1 MSWLMEEKINFTIK
15 QWAEDD
21 RPREKMLNKGV
32 GALSNAELLAILIGS
47 GTQTETAVD
56 LAKRLLQRYS
66 NDLFELGKLSPNE
79 LAKQVKGIGTAKAV
93 AISAALE
100 LGKRRRLLLP
110 KELESIKSSTSVAE
124 EFYPIMSDLTH
135 EEFWVLLLNKANKQI
150 GKYKISSGGI
160 SSTIVDSRIIL
171 KYAIENLASNVVL
184 VHNHPSGSLSPSRD
198 DIELTKKII
207 MGCKALDMIVLDHII
222 IGQNKYY
229 SFSDEGLLR

>member
-1 MSWLMEEKINFTIK
+1 MEEKINFTIK

-56 LAKRLLQRYS
+56 LAKRLLQKYS

-79 LAKQVKGIGTAKAV
+79 LAKQVKGIGKAKAV
-93 AISAALE
+93 AISADLE

-198 DIELTKKII
+198 DMELTKKII
-207 MGCKALDMIVLDHII
+207 IGCKALDIIVLDHII

>member
-56 LAKRLLQRYS
+56 LAKRLLQKYS

-79 LAKQVKGIGTAKAV
+79 LAKQVKGIGKAKAV

-110 KELESIKSSTSVAE
+110 KQLESIKSSTSVAE

-207 MGCKALDMIVLDHII
+207 MGCKALDIIVLDHII

>member
-1 MSWLMEEKINFTIK
+1 MEEKINFTIK

-56 LAKRLLQRYS
+56 LAKRLLQKYS

-79 LAKQVKGIGTAKAV
+79 LAKQVKGIGKAKAV

-110 KELESIKSSTSVAE
+110 KQLESIKSSTSVAE

-207 MGCKALDMIVLDHII
+207 IGCKALDIIVLDHII

>member
-1 MSWLMEEKINFTIK
+1 MEEKINFTIK

-56 LAKRLLQRYS
+56 LAKRLLQKYS

-79 LAKQVKGIGTAKAV
+79 LAKQVKGIGKAKAV

-110 KELESIKSSTSVAE
+110 KQLESIKSSTSVAE

-207 MGCKALDMIVLDHII
+207 MGCKALDIIVLDHII

>member
-1 MSWLMEEKINFTIK
+1 MEEKINFTIK

-47 GTQTETAVD
+47 GTQTKTAVD
-56 LAKRLLQRYS
+56 LAKRLLQKYS
-66 NDLFELGKLSPNE
+66 NDLFELGKVSPNE
-79 LAKQVKGIGTAKAV
+79 LAKQVKGIGKAKAV

-124 EFYPIMSDLTH
+124 EFYPIMSDLAH

-207 MGCKALDMIVLDHII
+207 MGCKALDIIVLDHII

>member
-1 MSWLMEEKINFTIK
+1 MEEKINFTIK

-56 LAKRLLQRYS
+56 LAKRLLQKYS

-79 LAKQVKGIGTAKAV
+79 LAKQVKGIGKAKAV

-184 VHNHPSGSLSPSRD
+184 VHNHPSGSLNPSRD

-207 MGCKALDMIVLDHII
+207 MGCKALDIIVLDHII

>member
-1 MSWLMEEKINFTIK
+1 MINFTIK

-56 LAKRLLQRYS
+56 LAKRLLQKYS

-79 LAKQVKGIGTAKAV
+79 LAKQVKGIGKAKAV

-110 KELESIKSSTSVAE
+110 KQLESIKSSTSVAE

-207 MGCKALDMIVLDHII
+207 MGCKALDIIVLDHII

>member
-1 MSWLMEEKINFTIK
+1 MEEKINFTIK

-56 LAKRLLQRYS
+56 LAKILLQKYS

-79 LAKQVKGIGTAKAV
+79 LAKQVKGIGKAKAV

-110 KELESIKSSTSVAE
+110 KQLESIKSSTSVAE

-198 DIELTKKII
+198 DVELTKKII
-207 MGCKALDMIVLDHII
+207 IGCKALDIIVLDHII

>member
-1 MSWLMEEKINFTIK
+1 MEEMINFTIK

-56 LAKRLLQRYS
+56 LAKRLLQKYS

-79 LAKQVKGIGTAKAV
+79 LAKQVKGIGKAKAV

-110 KELESIKSSTSVAE
+110 KQLESIKSSTSVAE

-207 MGCKALDMIVLDHII
+207 MGCKALDIIVLDHII

>member
-1 MSWLMEEKINFTIK
+1 MEEKINFTIK

-56 LAKRLLQRYS
+56 LAKILLQKYS

-79 LAKQVKGIGTAKAV
+79 LAKQVKGIGKAKAV

-110 KELESIKSSTSVAE
+110 KQLESIKSSTSVAE

-207 MGCKALDMIVLDHII
+207 IGCKALDIIVLDHII

>member
-56 LAKRLLQRYS
+56 LAKKLLQKYS

-79 LAKQVKGIGTAKAV
+79 LAKQVKGIGKAKAV

-110 KELESIKSSTSVAE
+110 KQLESIKSSTSVAE

-171 KYAIENLASNVVL
+171 KYAIVL
-184 VHNHPSGSLSPSRD
+184 HL
-198 DIELTKKII
+198 KI
-207 MGCKALDMIVLDHII
+207 
-222 IGQNKYY
+222 
-229 SFSDEGLLR
+229 F

>member
-1 MSWLMEEKINFTIK
+1 MEEKINFTIK

-56 LAKRLLQRYS
+56 LAKRLLQKYS

-79 LAKQVKGIGTAKAV
+79 LAKQVKGIGKAKAV

-110 KELESIKSSTSVAE
+110 KELESINSSTSVAE

-207 MGCKALDMIVLDHII
+207 IGCKALDIIVLDHII

>member
-1 MSWLMEEKINFTIK
+1 MEEKINFTIK

-56 LAKRLLQRYS
+56 LAKRLLQKYS

-79 LAKQVKGIGTAKAV
+79 LAKQVKGIGKAKAV

-207 MGCKALDMIVLDHII
+207 IGCKALDIIVLDHII

>member
-79 LAKQVKGIGTAKAV
+79 LAKQVKGIGKAKAV

-110 KELESIKSSTSVAE
+110 KQLESIKSSTSVAE

-207 MGCKALDMIVLDHII
+207 MGCKALDIIVLDHII

>member
-1 MSWLMEEKINFTIK
+1 M
-15 QWAEDD
+15 
-21 RPREKMLNKGV
+21 
-32 GALSNAELLAILIGS
+32 
-47 GTQTETAVD
+47 
-56 LAKRLLQRYS
+56 
-66 NDLFELGKLSPNE
+66 
-79 LAKQVKGIGTAKAV
+79 
-93 AISAALE
+93 
-100 LGKRRRLLLP
+100 LLP
-110 KELESIKSSTSVAE
+110 KQLESIKSSTSVAE

-184 VHNHPSGSLSPSRD
+184 VHNHPSGSLNPSRD

-207 MGCKALDMIVLDHII
+207 MGCKALDIIVLDHII

>member
-1 MSWLMEEKINFTIK
+1 MEEKINFTIK

-56 LAKRLLQRYS
+56 LAKRLLQKYS

-79 LAKQVKGIGTAKAV
+79 LAKQVKGIGKAKAV

-110 KELESIKSSTSVAE
+110 KQLESIKSSTSVAE

-207 MGCKALDMIVLDHII
+207 IGCKALDMIVLDHII

>member
-1 MSWLMEEKINFTIK
+1 MEEKINFTIK

-56 LAKRLLQRYS
+56 LAKRLLQKYS

-79 LAKQVKGIGTAKAV
+79 LAKQVKGIGKAKAV

-100 LGKRRRLLLP
+100 LGKRRRFLLP
-110 KELESIKSSTSVAE
+110 KQLESIKSSTSVAE

-207 MGCKALDMIVLDHII
+207 IGCKALDIIVLDHII

>member
-56 LAKRLLQRYS
+56 LAKRLLQKYS

-79 LAKQVKGIGTAKAV
+79 LAKQVKGIGKAKAV

-207 MGCKALDMIVLDHII
+207 IGCKALDIIVLDHII

>member
-1 MSWLMEEKINFTIK
+1 MEEKINFTIK

-56 LAKRLLQRYS
+56 LAKRLLQKYS

-79 LAKQVKGIGTAKAV
+79 LAKQVKGIGKAKAV

-110 KELESIKSSTSVAE
+110 KQLESIKSSTSVAE

-198 DIELTKKII
+198 DVELTKKII
-207 MGCKALDMIVLDHII
+207 IGCKALDIIVLDHII

>member
-1 MSWLMEEKINFTIK
+1 MEEKINFTIK

-21 RPREKMLNKGV
+21 RPREKMLSKGV

-56 LAKRLLQRYS
+56 LAKRLLQKYS

-79 LAKQVKGIGTAKAV
+79 LAKQVKGIGKAKAV

-207 MGCKALDMIVLDHII
+207 IGCKALDIIVLDHII

>member
-1 MSWLMEEKINFTIK
+1 MEEKINFTIK

-32 GALSNAELLAILIGS
+32 GVLSNAELLAILIGS

-56 LAKRLLQRYS
+56 LAKRLLQKYS

-79 LAKQVKGIGTAKAV
+79 LAKQVKGIGKAKAV

-110 KELESIKSSTSVAE
+110 KQLESIKSSTSVAE

-207 MGCKALDMIVLDHII
+207 IGCKALDIIVLDHII

>member
-56 LAKRLLQRYS
+56 LAKRLLQKYS

-79 LAKQVKGIGTAKAV
+79 LAKQVKGIGKAKAV

-110 KELESIKSSTSVAE
+110 KQLESIKSSTSVAE

-207 MGCKALDMIVLDHII
+207 IGCKALDIIVLDHII

>member
-1 MSWLMEEKINFTIK
+1 MEEKINFTIK

-32 GALSNAELLAILIGS
+32 GVLSNAELLAILIGS

-56 LAKRLLQRYS
+56 LAKRLLQKYS

-79 LAKQVKGIGTAKAV
+79 LAKQVKGIGKAKAV

-110 KELESIKSSTSVAE
+110 KQLESIKSSTSVAE

-184 VHNHPSGSLSPSRD
+184 VHNHPSGSLNPSRD

-207 MGCKALDMIVLDHII
+207 IGCKALDIIVLDHII

>member
-1 MSWLMEEKINFTIK
+1 MEEKINFTIK

-32 GALSNAELLAILIGS
+32 GVLSNAELLAILIGS

-56 LAKRLLQRYS
+56 LAKRLLQKYS

-79 LAKQVKGIGTAKAV
+79 LAKQVKGIGKAKAV

-110 KELESIKSSTSVAE
+110 KQLESIKSSTSVAE
-124 EFYPIMSDLTH
+124 EFYPIMSDLAH

-207 MGCKALDMIVLDHII
+207 IGCKALDIIVLDHII

>member
-1 MSWLMEEKINFTIK
+1 MEEKINFTIK

-56 LAKRLLQRYS
+56 LAKRLLQKYS

-79 LAKQVKGIGTAKAV
+79 LAKQVKGIGKAKSV

-110 KELESIKSSTSVAE
+110 KQLESIKSSTSVAE

-207 MGCKALDMIVLDHII
+207 IGCKALDIIVLDHII

>member
-1 MSWLMEEKINFTIK
+1 MEEKINFTIK

-56 LAKRLLQRYS
+56 LAKRLLQKYS

-79 LAKQVKGIGTAKAV
+79 LAKQVKGIGKAKSV

-110 KELESIKSSTSVAE
+110 KQLESIKSSTSVAE

-135 EEFWVLLLNKANKQI
+135 EEFWILLLNKANKQI

-207 MGCKALDMIVLDHII
+207 IGCKALDIIVLDHII